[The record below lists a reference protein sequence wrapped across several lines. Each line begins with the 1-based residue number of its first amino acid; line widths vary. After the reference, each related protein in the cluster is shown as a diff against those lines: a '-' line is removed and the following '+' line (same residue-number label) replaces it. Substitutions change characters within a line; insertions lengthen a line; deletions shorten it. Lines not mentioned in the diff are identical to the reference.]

1 MLSFIKKF
9 DKNFLVQ
16 LVINVFFVTFGL
28 IFYFESFNIR
38 RGFQQIVGANEYP
51 RYVALFLVILGIINI
66 IKISIK
72 YYKNERELEEL
83 KIFKEFREAGDKIV
97 PLFLLLILNIL
108 LTRIIGYF
116 ESGFVFMT
124 LAIFI
129 LGPKTKFRF
138 IKSTGFAIFITLILY
153 LIFGIIMN
161 IYLPPGLI
169 F

>member
-1 MLSFIKKF
+1 MLSKIRKL

-16 LVINVFFVTFGL
+16 LFVNIFFVILGL

-51 RYVALFLVILGIINI
+51 RYVALLLVILGVINI
-66 IKISIK
+66 VRSAIK
-72 YYKNERELEEL
+72 YHAGEREAEEL
-83 KIFKEFREAGDKIV
+83 KIFKEFRDAGDKII

-116 ESGFVFMT
+116 ESGFVFMS

-129 LGPKTKFRF
+129 LGPKTKIRF
-138 IKSTGFAIFITLILY
+138 LKSIGFAIFITLILY
-153 LIFGIIMN
+153 LVFGIIMN

>member
-1 MLSFIKKF
+1 MQSIIKKF

-16 LVINVFFVTFGL
+16 LFVNIFFVVFGL

-51 RYVALFLVILGIINI
+51 RYVALFLVILGIINL

-72 YYKNERELEEL
+72 YFQGERELEEL
-83 KIFKEFREAGDKIV
+83 KIFKEFRDAGDKII

-116 ESGFVFMT
+116 ESGFVFMS

-129 LGPKTKFRF
+129 LGPKTKIRF
-138 IKSTGFAIFITLILY
+138 LKSIGFAIFITLILY
-153 LIFGIIMN
+153 LVFGIIMN

>member
-1 MLSFIKKF
+1 LLSLIKKL
-9 DKNFLVQ
+9 DKNYIVHLLVN
-16 LVINVFFVTFGL
+16 IFFVVFGL

-66 IKISIK
+66 IKSGIK
-72 YYKNERELEEL
+72 YRAGEREVEEL
-83 KIFKEFREAGDKIV
+83 KIFKEFRVAGDKII

-116 ESGFVFMT
+116 ESGFVFMF
-124 LAIFI
+124 LAIFV
-129 LGPKTKFRF
+129 LGPKTK
-138 IKSTGFAIFITLILY
+138 ISLLKALGFAIFITLILY
-153 LIFGIIMN
+153 LVFGIIMN